1 MRSLPA
7 DVRACRG
14 GKTLFPRRKTFSVSR
29 GRAEL
34 RPETAEAGKCLF
46 RGTVRAGRGPNGRL
60 CLCNVGET
68 TESRQKGKNILS
80 AAVFCAPPYTCTRCV
95 SISFCCRS
103 FCGRLGASSGVHKP
117 AAVVYRCRR
126 GIVSCDSFPRVR
138 RVPFGSCRR
147 PCSPRLSVPARVH
160 AKRTAFCSCRP
171 TPSVPRAAA
180 PRTPRAC
187 PAHAAGAR
195 AASGREVIRPDCLSA
210 GAAVPVSRAPRCRY
224 FFCCSFSRSRISVRR
239 SSSFDIAGAGA

>member
-1 MRSLPA
+1 MSGR
-7 DVRACRG
+7 
-14 GKTLFPRRKTFSVSR
+14 RRKVDRKEKIFYRQPFS
-29 GRAEL
+29 
-34 RPETAEAGKCLF
+34 
-46 RGTVRAGRGPNGRL
+46 
-60 CLCNVGET
+60 
-68 TESRQKGKNILS
+68 
-80 AAVFCAPPYTCTRCV
+80 APPPIHMHAVCV
-95 SISFCCRS
+95 HQLLLPLVLWPFGGFVR
-103 FCGRLGASSGVHKP
+103 RTKP

-126 GIVSCDSFPRVR
+126 GIVSCDSFPHVR
-138 RVPFGSCRR
+138 RVPFGSCCR

-195 AASGREVIRPDCLSA
+195 AASGREVLRPDCPSA